1 MKIKINNNL
10 NFNSEGPPLLIAEIS
25 ANHCGSKKKFL
36 QHILK
41 AKKSG
46 ADLVKIQTY
55 EVSDM
60 TINNKFKIK
69 SGAWKGLNIS
79 HLYKKAQTPF
89 EWHYDAF
96 KLAKKNK
103 ICLFSTPFS
112 LRALSFLKKFNPP
125 IYKVASFEI
134 THIPLLKKIAKT
146 KKPVILSTGMAN
158 INEISKAIKTLKKNG
173 CNKIILL
180 HCVSQYPADIRSCN
194 LRSIKFLSDKFNCE
208 VGWSDH
214 TKNSLLVFDAIT
226 NFSAKYIEFH
236 FDLNDGK
243 GLESQIG
250 HCWKPNEIYNLTNYI
265 KNKKIIEGKLIKKPN
280 INEIKERNWRTDPSD
295 GLRPL
300 KKIRKKFK

>member
-1 MKIKINNNL
+1 L
-10 NFNSEGPPLLIAEIS
+10 
-25 ANHCGSKKKFL
+25 KKYVDF
-36 QHILK
+36 
-41 AKKSG
+41 
-46 ADLVKIQTY
+46 
-55 EVSDM
+55 
-60 TINNKFKIK
+60 FKIG
-69 SGAWKGLNIS
+69 SYEILW
-79 HLYKKAQTPF
+79 T
-89 EWHYDAF
+89 D
-96 KLAKKNK
+96 
-103 ICLFSTPFS
+103 
-112 LRALSFLKKFNPP
+112 FL
-125 IYKVASFEI
+125 IE
-134 THIPLLKKIAKT
+134 IAKT